1 MQVANQNMSLINL
14 MGNNGLCLHY
24 QDDEV
29 LSRVSELVQ
38 ALRGLDEYDRGET
51 MKILKSIG
59 DTYWSYRGFWVK
71 IGDTLADEGF
81 AGKYVELS
89 MVS

>member
-1 MQVANQNMSLINL
+1 M
-14 MGNNGLCLHY
+14 
-24 QDDEV
+24 

-59 DTYWSYRGFWVK
+59 DTYWSYRASRVK
-71 IGDTLADEGF
+71 IGNTLADEGF
-81 AGKYVELS
+81 AGMFVEWSLDS
-89 MVS
+89 WTEL

>member
-1 MQVANQNMSLINL
+1 M
-14 MGNNGLCLHY
+14 
-24 QDDEV
+24 
-29 LSRVSELVQ
+29 Q

-81 AGKYVELS
+81 AGMYVELS
-89 MVS
+89 LDS